1 VSPFPVGSATD
12 GSLSGFS
19 YKDRS
24 DALKCCSYVN
34 MTWSRDELR
43 RAYLLLSIL
52 FTALLCLSGIA
63 VAAADPQ
70 KNQIEVKATCPPPNG
85 QEYTFVINGMS
96 KTGDV
101 KASTS
106 NVVVKK
112 YTVTYYEVI
121 GTLDDPP
128 GKGDDIQKGS
138 DTFEFGNK
146 KVLENGDLISCS
158 GVAANINILLEGQ
171 PVLVTAIY
179 DFQAFV
185 TPKSGA

>member
-1 VSPFPVGSATD
+1 
-12 GSLSGFS
+12 
-19 YKDRS
+19 
-24 DALKCCSYVN
+24 

-43 RAYLLLSIL
+43 QAYLLLAIL

-63 VAAADPQ
+63 VAAPEPQ
-70 KNQIEVKATCPPPNG
+70 KNQIVVDATCKPNG

-101 KASTS
+101 KASTI
-106 NVVVKK
+106 NVVVKQ
-112 YTVTYYEVI
+112 YTVKFYEVI

-128 GKGDDIQKGS
+128 GTGDDVLVDS

-146 KVLENGDLISCS
+146 KDLDPENGDLISCR
-158 GVAANINILLEGQ
+158 GVAEDIDVQGLGR
-171 PVLVTAIY
+171 VTAIY

-185 TPKSGA
+185 TPRDRA

>member
-1 VSPFPVGSATD
+1 V
-12 GSLSGFS
+12 
-19 YKDRS
+19 
-24 DALKCCSYVN
+24 
-34 MTWSRDELR
+34 TWSRDELR
-43 RAYLLLSIL
+43 QAYLLLAIL

-63 VAAADPQ
+63 VAAPEPQ
-70 KNQIEVKATCPPPNG
+70 KNQIVVDATCKPNG

-101 KASTS
+101 TTSTS

-128 GKGDDIQKGS
+128 GEGDDIQKGS

-146 KVLENGDLISCS
+146 KALDPKNGDLISCS
-158 GVAANINILLEGQ
+158 GVAEDIKVQGLGT
-171 PVLVTAIY
+171 VTAIY

-185 TPKSGA
+185 TPRDGA